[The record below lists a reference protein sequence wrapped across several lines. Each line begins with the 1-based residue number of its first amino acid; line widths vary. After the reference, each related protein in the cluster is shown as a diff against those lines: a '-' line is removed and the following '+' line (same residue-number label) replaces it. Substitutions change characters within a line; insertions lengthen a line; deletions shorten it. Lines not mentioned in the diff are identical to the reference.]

1 MGASLGRRCPTSGCG
16 LGQVRPRWK
25 LSSSVGRGRPTW
37 GRYGLGHGCP
47 SWWGGGALVDMVWG
61 RGALDGS

>member
-37 GRYGLGHGCP
+37 DAMV
-47 SWWGGGALVDMVWG
+47 WGMGALVG
-61 RGALDGS
+61 GAGVP